1 MGWGQGRFG
10 WGTYNSDAPQFDV
23 TDQTILSSVQLSLL
37 EPDTQGAFYQ
47 SKIWTPTQVIQY
59 LNDRQR
65 RFLSESGVSVMVA
78 YQAGQS
84 NQFRY
89 SIPQNVIDLRRVA
102 WANETDPMAYTELPR
117 ATGWELDHG
126 VTGWPTKTATRPE
139 VYMEDHLPSLTI
151 AVNPTPTDAGEMEI
165 IANAQGTQV
174 DGSGIFLSVPD
185 DYTPYLAW
193 GVRADMLV
201 GEYEGNDPKRAQHC
215 EDRFS
220 EGIELA
226 RILTGEI

>member
-37 EPDTQGAFYQ
+37 EPDTQGASYQ
-47 SKIWTPTQVIQY
+47 SGIWTSAQVIQY
-59 LNDRQR
+59 LNNRQR
-65 RFLSESGVSVMVA
+65 RFLSESGVTVMVA

-102 WANETDPMAYTELPR
+102 WANEADPMAYTELPR
-117 ATGWELDHG
+117 STGWEMDHG
-126 VTGWPTKTATRPE
+126 VRNWPTKTAPSPE
-139 VYMEDHLPSLTI
+139 VYTEDYLPSLTI
-151 AVNPTPTDAGEMEI
+151 AVNPVPTDAGEMEI
-165 IANAQGTQV
+165 IATAQGLQV

-193 GVRADMLV
+193 GVRADMLA

-215 EDRFS
+215 EDRFA

-226 RILTGEI
+226 RILTGEL